1 MADTFPTPPKT
12 DWWDVAKQG
21 ASTVL
26 GVTPEGRAAKSAYEK
41 VKGGVPIGDIVQ
53 QQVDKGPDDPSRWV
67 LNTIQDLGLIAAQTF
82 QGLSRPENLA
92 LIGGMSLGQEQDILP
107 VAANL
112 GFSLN
117 MTKDAIQGFAKGVDA
132 AKKGNL
138 REAGRLFGS
147 AATNAL
153 LVGLAAK
160 KGPKGA
166 TYRVSEGEVPK
177 QLAGEV
183 KARPTAKDI
192 PLPTVQ
198 DAESSASEPME
209 RRDALQAELVKTSD
223 PAHARTLR
231 RQIEQA
237 NRQVESASVASK
249 AAGIAPA
256 PWGTQTDFPKAP
268 ETMKGIVPVP
278 AEPVPPPPDIIQQP
292 RTIKAAGE
300 AVTVTPDDVRAY
312 VEARKGGK
320 PVFVVGPKGDRQD
333 LAQPESSESQR
344 IAGHKLT
351 ADQHAEMFPG
361 AKYRAGMTV
370 GEAAD
375 AQPGVRH
382 PESGR
387 KYSSTQIDLP
397 KPAADK
403 ITELAK
409 TIPDADIAGK
419 GREENPHVTV
429 KYGLHDQEPEALQSF
444 LRDHGPVTLTLGKT
458 NFFPPSAGS
467 EGNDVVVVEVDS
479 PQLHGIN
486 GDISKTFPVTDTHP
500 DYKPHITLAYVKPG
514 AGQKYAGNRALE
526 GQQVQAKEITFSS
539 RNGQEH
545 AIKLGGPTATLQP
558 VPPAPDRLGEA
569 PQKLEQRPGA
579 FSKLISGLPRSDV
592 MQLLAENG
600 LELND
605 NDNIVFRDQR
615 GGGYQVK
622 MTKRDFVDWLLG
634 NKKGDDPAAYS
645 KDPEWQG
652 LLSRARKLAS
662 KETSPAQPVPPP
674 PQSTVPPSPAGGDFA
689 LTSPGQTAGPQIEP
703 GWKTS
708 LGAYDRATASKYLK
722 SYRRNSEDA
731 KLVADPK
738 DPAKFWITFKPKT
751 AAPPPPKAL
760 GPAGKKPY
768 EKPTGPK
775 PAPWESR
782 GIFVER
788 RVKELNRQAIDLMQA
803 EKEVPEDVWKELE
816 PLQDELEQNRA
827 EERKE
832 FPQIRPQEASK
843 PSDRLMGREG
853 TQKRPETPS
862 APPPEPIRELTPE
875 QKYEL
880 EVNRAGAKWNGVQ
893 KDGDEVLG
901 FMFTDPKTN
910 STLFLTP
917 DKANKADIE
926 KRIAESRAQ
935 YDQAKRPGESF
946 EVGPPV
952 KFVPERDG
960 ILFAGPKKHP
970 VEYGYIELAD
980 AVPSHNA
987 PDFTSNPA
995 HPGQQRVSYEFNPA
1009 QRAKLQEHF
1018 MNPEPE
1024 QLLSDGVTGVE
1035 GPPVMTPDGKIAG
1048 GNGRTMLYQMLYGS
1062 DKAKMIRDAVVAA
1075 AQKGGAAGVESMRQ
1089 PIRVRRIKPPDTLG
1103 EWMRL
1108 TEDLN
1113 LNPAA
1118 ETTAP
1123 ERAMSIGRRL
1133 SPSTMKAVAA
1143 GLEDIGPDTT
1153 IRDLMTARPVDFVQ
1167 WLVDDGALATKDRI
1181 RYIDDETGGLNE
1193 EGRALYESAIL
1204 GATIQD
1210 VRLLE
1215 RGSRSV
1221 ISKLASSLG
1230 PLTRLQGRDDE
1241 WGITHLITDAAQ
1253 VVGEAQQRG
1262 LKVTD
1267 FLAQKALFGEPPPK
1281 AVKNLAEFLDRSNP
1295 NVKKGL
1301 NQFAG
1306 EAGMAG
1312 GGQGLLGSVVVN
1324 PWDSFNEAFVKPVEK
1339 GPPMTKAGKPKP
1351 ESPAERERRERQNA
1365 EARKKA
1371 QEKYLTQEEYLNA
1384 VRESYEQAIRANE
1397 EN

>member
-12 DWWDVAKQG
+12 DWWDTAKRG
-21 ASTVL
+21 VSTVMDL
-26 GVTPEGRAAKSAYEK
+26 TPEGRAAKSAYEK

-67 LNTIQDLGLIAAQTF
+67 LNTIQDLGLISAKAV
-82 QGLSRPENLA
+82 QGLTTPMNLG
-92 LIGGMSLGQEQDILP
+92 LIAAMSAGQEEAALPIL
-107 VAANL
+107 AKL
-112 GFSLN
+112 GFSGQ
-117 MTKDAIQGFAKGVDA
+117 MAKDAVKSFAQGYQQAKR
-132 AKKGNL
+132 GNL

-147 AATNAL
+147 AAVDSLLIAL
-153 LVGLAAK
+153 ASK
-160 KGPKGA
+160 KAPKGA

-198 DAESSASEPME
+198 DAEIVTPKPPE
-209 RRDALQAELVKTSD
+209 RRLDLATRHEVTDLMAFDKTLTREEAIDAVFK
-223 PAHARTLR
+223 AREAAKNAKPLPRYADTL
-231 RQIEQA
+231 
-237 NRQVESASVASK
+237 K
-249 AAGIAPA
+249 AAKIP
-256 PWGTQTDFPKAP
+256 PPT
-268 ETMKGIVPVP
+268 
-278 AEPVPPPPDIIQQP
+278 EPVPPPPDIIQQP
-292 RTIKAAGE
+292 RTIKASGE

-333 LAQPESSESQR
+333 LAQAESSESQR

-351 ADQHAEMFPG
+351 AEQHSDLFPG

-370 GEAAD
+370 REA
-375 AQPGVRH
+375 
-382 PESGR
+382 
-387 KYSSTQIDLP
+387 IDQ
-397 KPAADK
+397 
-403 ITELAK
+403 
-409 TIPDADIAGK
+409 
-419 GREENPHVTV
+419 H
-429 KYGLHDQEPEALQSF
+429 
-444 LRDHGPVTLTLGKT
+444 
-458 NFFPPSAGS
+458 
-467 EGNDVVVVEVDS
+467 
-479 PQLHGIN
+479 
-486 GDISKTFPVTDTHP
+486 
-500 DYKPHITLAYVKPG
+500 
-514 AGQKYAGNRALE
+514 LE
-526 GQQVQAKEITFSS
+526 KAKE
-539 RNGQEH
+539 
-545 AIKLGGPTATLQP
+545 PTATLQP
-558 VPPAPDRLGEA
+558 VPP
-569 PQKLEQRPGA
+569 
-579 FSKLISGLPRSDV
+579 
-592 MQLLAENG
+592 
-600 LELND
+600 
-605 NDNIVFRDQR
+605 
-615 GGGYQVK
+615 
-622 MTKRDFVDWLLG
+622 
-634 NKKGDDPAAYS
+634 
-645 KDPEWQG
+645 
-652 LLSRARKLAS
+652 
-662 KETSPAQPVPPP
+662 P
-674 PQSTVPPSPAGGDFA
+674 PQSPVPPSPTGGDFA
-689 LTSPGQTAGPQIEP
+689 LTPPGQTGPMLEP

-722 SYRRNSEDA
+722 SYRRNSDDA
-731 KLVADPK
+731 KLVADPN
-738 DPAKFWITFKPKT
+738 DPAKFWVAFKPKT

-760 GPAGKKPY
+760 GPGARKPY

-816 PLQDELEQNRA
+816 PLQDELDQNRA

-832 FPQIRPQEASK
+832 FPQIRPQEPKS
-843 PSDRLMGREG
+843 REG
-853 TQKRPETPS
+853 VSKGTPEARSPAAAPV
-862 APPPEPIRELTPE
+862 APPASPKELTPE
-875 QKYEL
+875 QKFEL

-946 EVGPPV
+946 EVGTPV

-987 PDFTSNPA
+987 PHFAVNPQ

-1062 DKAKMIRDAVVAA
+1062 DKAKMIRDAVVAS
-1075 AQKGGAAGVESMRQ
+1075 AQKGGAVGVESMRQ

-1103 EWMRL
+1103 DWMRL

-1167 WLVDDGALATKDRI
+1167 WLVDDGALATKERI

-1230 PLTRLQGRDDE
+1230 PLARLQGRDDE
-1241 WGITHLITDAAQ
+1241 WGITHLITNAAQ